1 MRKPIT
7 RWLTGAIMVAVL
19 VATGCELSP
28 TELSEDRAAI
38 EAAILAEADFFTS
51 DLFSAVGAEDPD
63 TPVPGSGK
71 TLADIV
77 PWRWGR
83 RMLDVQRDIEITI
96 HDEGD
101 GPATADVTW
110 MGLLSGTFHII
121 DTTATHYSKDF
132 TDTAVRFATFE
143 RRENATA
150 QMQNRGWRMTAI
162 SGTTVISDPNT
173 VEIVQVRL
181 TSTDGVDT
189 TFTDVSTLTDRED
202 IIIFAAR
209 DTITIEVTTGDPDD
223 VILIHYPA
231 WATGHGQRHHVRTRL
246 HNNGDGT
253 FTGQWVA
260 RGMVWRNG
268 HLMNP
273 ARHVT
278 ISVLSHGTIFTDDE
292 PYDSMAWSFIYRV
305 GG

>member
-1 MRKPIT
+1 MAKHTLIG
-7 RWLTGAIMVAVL
+7 LGVL
-19 VATGCELSP
+19 
-28 TELSEDRAAI
+28 AAI
-38 EAAILAEADFFTS
+38 IGGAQAGLAQCEYEWAAGFES
-51 DLFSAVGAEDPD
+51 
-63 TPVPGSGK
+63 PG
-71 TLADIV
+71 V
-77 PWRWGR
+77 N
-83 RMLDVQRDIEITI
+83 
-96 HDEGD
+96 DEVRATVVFDDGD

-110 MGLLSGTFHII
+110 TGLLTGVFHII

-150 QMQNRGWRMTAI
+150 QTQNRGWRMTAI
-162 SGTTVISDPNT
+162 SGTTIISDPNA
-173 VEIVQVRL
+173 VEIQQVRL

-189 TFTDVSTLTDRED
+189 TFSDVSTLADRED

-231 WATGHGQRHHVRTRL
+231 WATGHGQRHHVRARL

-305 GG
+305 GGKSSRQHCPRAYHTIYKTGVRSRRPGARFVYYVFPETITIPIQISAT